1 MNIICVF
8 IFLIAFFSSCNLIE
22 DTNVR
27 KNTHVRD
34 EDYERIACRI
44 EKAFA
49 RKMKS
54 EKGLECIGTGGGM
67 MSNIQRMAISFQ
79 YFHEVDL
86 DQARRL
92 LVCVAN
98 EYLNAI
104 NSCKEVR
111 PYLHNYPFREENIQI
126 RIWIKKPNRDDV
138 LFNEIEYIFF
148 VNGML
153 KYYLPNDEKTR
164 AEREIHR
171 ETYEEAL
178 KIVDSKAK
186 IS

>member
-1 MNIICVF
+1 MVVKSRVF
-8 IFLIAFFSSCNLIE
+8 GLILLLSSCNLIQE
-22 DTNVR
+22 TNVR
-27 KNTHVRD
+27 KNAHVRD
-34 EDYERIACRI
+34 EDYEEIADRITNRI
-44 EKAFA
+44 A

-67 MSNIQRMAISFQ
+67 MSNIQRMALSFQ

-86 DQARRL
+86 VEARRL

-126 RIWIKKPNRDDV
+126 KIWIKRPNGDEV
-138 LFNEIEYIFF
+138 LFNEI
-148 VNGML
+148 
-153 KYYLPNDEKTR
+153 
-164 AEREIHR
+164 
-171 ETYEEAL
+171 
-178 KIVDSKAK
+178 
-186 IS
+186 